1 MDYQALA
8 ELLFPDV
15 TETPE
20 QLEVRFPQRN
30 LPEGAVVSR
39 MAPSPTGF
47 VHLGNL
53 VQGTISERMTHQSG
67 GVLYLRVEDTDAKR
81 EIPGAVEV
89 LINTLKFYNINFDEG
104 ATVDGDDGAYG
115 PYRQRQRAAIYHVYA
130 KKLVSEGKAYPC
142 FCTEDELS
150 ALREKQEANKE
161 TTGYY
166 GKYAVWRDRPME
178 DIQAQLAA
186 GNPWVLR
193 FRSEGSID
201 RQFKFDDLVKG
212 KLTITENNVDHVLL
226 KSDGIPTY
234 HFAHAVDDH
243 LMRTTHVVRGDEWL
257 PSLPFHIQ
265 LFQALGFKLPKYVH
279 IGPLMKM
286 DGSSKRKLSKRK
298 DPELALTYYKAE
310 GFPIPSVR
318 EYIMTVLNSNFE
330 DWRRA
335 NPDADIESF
344 KFSPK
349 KLNPAGS
356 LFDYAKLV
364 DVSKNV
370 ISRMNA
376 EDVYAQLLDW
386 AKEFD
391 TDFAADLTIMEEGS
405 EFLERFTHKK
415 DYRWP
420 MFTSCCPGWVRF
432 LKSQYPERT
441 EELSTAKSPQQMFGA
456 IAKTYFAEKIG
467 IDPKRLFV
475 VSIMPCVAKKSEC
488 ALPTMRGEDGIPD
501 VDVSITT
508 RELDIM
514 LRANHISPV
523 HLPEEEFDSP
533 LGSGT
538 GAAVVFG
545 ATGGVM
551 DAALR
556 SAYYLVTGE
565 NPDPDAFTAV
575 RGMDGWKEASFNI
588 PTAGEVKVAVVSG
601 LGNARKL
608 LYALE
613 RGEVSYDFVEVMA
626 CPGGCAGG
634 GGQPIHDGQELAE
647 ARGGVLWRLDKGEA
661 LRFSHENP
669 DVQALYHDYLGK
681 PLGEKSH
688 HLLHTDHLAWE
699 MPQAQRGQ

>member
-1 MDYQALA
+1 M
-8 ELLFPDV
+8 V
-15 TETPE
+15 
-20 QLEVRFPQRN
+20 N
-30 LPEGAVVSR
+30 LIIDKKPVSVPEGTTILEAARSVNIDIPTLCYLKDINEIAACRLCMVEIEGLER
-39 MAPSPTGF
+39 LVPSCDN
-47 VHLGNL
+47 V
-53 VQGTISERMTHQSG
+53 
-67 GVLYLRVEDTDAKR
+67 
-81 EIPGAVEV
+81 
-89 LINTLKFYNINFDEG
+89 
-104 ATVDGDDGAYG
+104 
-115 PYRQRQRAAIYHVYA
+115 
-130 KKLVSEGKAYPC
+130 VSEGMVVHTNSPRAREARRVNLRLLLSQHDTHCTKCTRSGNCKLQKLTNDYNLLGDHYIKDLKK
-142 FCTEDELS
+142 TEDDFS
-150 ALREKQEANKE
+150 
-161 TTGYY
+161 
-166 GKYAVWRDRPME
+166 
-178 DIQAQLAA
+178 
-186 GNPWVLR
+186 NP
-193 FRSEGSID
+193 
-201 RQFKFDDLVKG
+201 
-212 KLTITENNVDHVLL
+212 
-226 KSDGIPTY
+226 
-234 HFAHAVDDH
+234 
-243 LMRTTHVVRGDEWL
+243 VVRIENRCVRCMRCVQVCDKIQSMNIWDLMGTGSHTTIGVSGVRSLGDSDCTFCGQCITHC
-257 PSLPFHIQ
+257 PVG
-265 LFQALGFKLPKYVH
+265 ALQERDDTGKVF
-279 IGPLMKM
+279 
-286 DGSSKRKLSKRK
+286 DA
-298 DPELALTYYKAE
+298 LA
-310 GFPIPSVR
+310 
-318 EYIMTVLNSNFE
+318 
-330 DWRRA
+330 D
-335 NPDADIESF
+335 
-344 KFSPK
+344 PK
-349 KLNPAGS
+349 KITVVQIAPAVRAAWAEYYHLDPKFATAQRMVTALKQIG
-356 LFDYAKLV
+356 FDYV
-364 DVSKNV
+364 
-370 ISRMNA
+370 
-376 EDVYAQLLDW
+376 
-386 AKEFD
+386 FD

-456 IAKTYFAEKIG
+456 IAKSYFAEKIG

-488 ALPTMRGEDGIPD
+488 TLPTMRGEDGIPD

-575 RGMDGWKEASFNI
+575 RGMDGWKEASFTI

-608 LYALE
+608 LNAIE

-669 DVQALYHDYLGK
+669 DVQALYRDYLGK